1 MEGRVDGRTDGWKDG
16 RMEGRTDGMTGGRT
30 CPALNAYL
38 PLSESS
44 AAALLAVIEILV
56 RQTLI

>member
-16 RMEGRTDGMTGGRT
+16 RMEGRTDGMTGGKT

-44 AAALLAVIEILV
+44 AAALLAVFEILV